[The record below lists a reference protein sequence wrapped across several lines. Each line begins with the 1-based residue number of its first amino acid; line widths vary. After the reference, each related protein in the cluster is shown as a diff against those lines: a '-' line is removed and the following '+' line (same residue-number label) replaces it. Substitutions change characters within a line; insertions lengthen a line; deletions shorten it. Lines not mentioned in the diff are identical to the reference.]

1 MNHPV
6 THSGDTLLM
15 LGRVEQKAYR
25 IVQFLQ
31 IKVHKYER
39 LRTEIEELKRAAE
52 QETLPGNADE

>member
-6 THSGDTLLM
+6 THSGDTLLT

-31 IKVHKYER
+31 IKMQEYER
-39 LRTEIEELKRAAE
+39 LRTEIEDLKREAE
-52 QETLPGNADE
+52 HEKFLENF

>member
-6 THSGDTLLM
+6 THSGDTLLT

-39 LRTEIEELKRAAE
+39 LRTEIEELKREAKQNGSLE
-52 QETLPGNADE
+52 NAHE

>member
-6 THSGDTLLM
+6 THSGDTLLT

-39 LRTEIEELKRAAE
+39 LRTEIEELKREAKKE
-52 QETLPGNADE
+52 I